1 VPTQQQKR
9 PTVDGR
15 LRRQRLLRFGAV
27 SVMNVTLTQVLLQ
40 SFYRLTSLGAAW
52 SNVLAVSLSAV
63 PAFLVLRRWVWGKT
77 GNHSVTRE
85 IVPFWSYTLLGLAVS
100 TAAVAAVE
108 ERWESAIA
116 VSLANIAAFGVLWI
130 AKFVLLDRW
139 LFADRSI
146 ADAPGSA
153 AIGVTDPR
161 APRRDR

>member
-9 PTVDGR
+9 STVDGR
-15 LRRQRLLRFGAV
+15 QRRQRLLRFGAV

-63 PAFLVLRRWVWGKT
+63 PAFFVLRRWVWGKT

-85 IVPFWSYTLLGLAVS
+85 IVPFWTYTLLGLAVS

-130 AKFVLLDRW
+130 TKFVLLDRW
-139 LFADRSI
+139 LFADRSV
-146 ADAPGSA
+146 ADAPE
-153 AIGVTDPR
+153 P
-161 APRRDR
+161 